1 MDMMT
6 NVPGTFMPKPIGVS
20 NLSELA
26 DIKSDLF
33 QEVQRLAEDNRL
45 DDEEIDR
52 LYSINDKLVAWQTEL
67 EDEK

>member
-6 NVPGTFMPKPIGVS
+6 KVPGTFMPKPIGVS

-26 DIKSDLF
+26 DIKSELF

-45 DDEEIDR
+45 DDEENDR
-52 LYSINDKLVAWQTEL
+52 LYSISDELVAWSPNL
-67 EDEK
+67 EEE